1 MTKNQEQAALDL
13 IVKGFAYLNR
23 VISKL
28 HFCFVILY
36 KSDDDKALHSLV
48 LEKGLKF

>member
-1 MTKNQEQAALDL
+1 MTKNQEQVTLDL
-13 IVKGFAYLNR
+13 IVKGFAYLDR

-36 KSDDDKALHSLV
+36 KSDDDKAMHSLL
-48 LEKGLKF
+48 LEKGVKF

>member
-1 MTKNQEQAALDL
+1 MTKNQEQAMLDL
-13 IVKGFAYLNR
+13 IGKGFAYLNH

-36 KSDDDKALHSLV
+36 TSDDDTFFSVRKD
-48 LEKGLKF
+48 LKF

>member
-1 MTKNQEQAALDL
+1 MAKNQEQATLDL
-13 IVKGFAYLNR
+13 TVKGFAYLNR

-36 KSDDDKALHSLV
+36 KSDDDKATHSLV
-48 LEKGLKF
+48 LGKI